1 MRVLSCLIEYCK
13 VRYEQCGRRLSV
25 LVKAKENMQN
35 ESVLGFFMLD
45 KDAGRIY
52 SMTHS
57 DGNGGYK
64 FMTHD
69 FAGANDWEVLKP
81 WSLEAVLH
89 SAELDTNIKLVSRF
103 GKTQQ
108 VEFGPESDQWDIPH
122 EQVVAIA
129 AGIPFASAQRVV
141 AAPPASIAGPPPP
154 GSGASLP
161 KATPHLRRPARPL
174 PGAGVHPRPSP
185 PQQGRRPQRAHR
197 QLSVGMLR
205 CRRRRT
211 QRAAVLLLRPGA
223 PRRSAAF
230 GRMLRVARL
239 KVSSILGHDRTPVVP
254 TL

>member
-103 GKTQQ
+103 RKTQD

-161 KATPHLRRPARPL
+161 KATP
-174 PGAGVHPRPSP
+174 PSP
-185 PQQGRRPQRAHR
+185 ASTASSKRG
-197 QLSVGMLR
+197 
-205 CRRRRT
+205 
-211 QRAAVLLLRPGA
+211 GA
-223 PRRSAAF
+223 PSAVSAPAGKAAAASAQAGQHRKVAVPKAADATSGGAAPSTRS
-230 GRMLRVARL
+230 
-239 KVSSILGHDRTPVVP
+239 T
-254 TL
+254 